1 MNNPSRIGRPVRP
14 SIEKFADQAFSV
26 ARDRILREHAEK
38 RNGVLAQARLTGN
51 SGSYLPALV
60 KYGAERVREMILA
73 RADADVEAFTI
84 HGVPSDVRA
93 ETNLQTAARRIAA
106 GTISAIRGE
115 LALRNMRTRQHQRY
129 PGGYLNREIEG
140 AMKLALQEGL
150 LGLRRQRTAA
160 ENLLRP
166 ALELPPNQLPT
177 SVNVGASTE
186 ATGGG
191 EKGQM
196 IELMRRIEKWRMTAG
211 EDGGKLTQKQ
221 VAELMRRMDL
231 RAYSAAKEGK
241 PRGKDHLGRI
251 QRFAKERGLI

>member
-1 MNNPSRIGRPVRP
+1 MSSPSLIGRAPRP
-14 SIEKFADQAFSV
+14 SIERFADQAFSV

-38 RNGVLAQARLTGN
+38 RNRVLAQARLTGN

-60 KYGAERVREMILA
+60 KWGAERVRDMILA

-84 HGVPSDVRA
+84 HGVPSDARA
-93 ETNLQTAARRIAA
+93 ETNLQTAARQIAA

-115 LALRNMRTRQHQRY
+115 LELRAKRTREHGDY

-140 AMKLALQEGL
+140 AMKSALQEGV
-150 LGLRRQRTAA
+150 LGLRRQRITA
-160 ENLLRP
+160 ENSLRLRP
-166 ALELPPNQLPT
+166 QLPMNHLPT
-177 SVNVGASTE
+177 AVNVGDSTK
-186 ATGGG
+186 AAGG
-191 EKGQM
+191 EEKRQM

-221 VAELMRRMDL
+221 VTELLIMDL